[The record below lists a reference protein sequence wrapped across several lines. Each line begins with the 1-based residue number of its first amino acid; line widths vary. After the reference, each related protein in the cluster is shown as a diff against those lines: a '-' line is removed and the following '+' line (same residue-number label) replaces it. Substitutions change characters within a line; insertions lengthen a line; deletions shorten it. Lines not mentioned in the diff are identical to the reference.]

1 MFGKVPRIG
10 QTAGTAAGRQV
21 VVVNKSGSQQWKVV
35 VLQLGLLLSTA
46 VGLCLP
52 TTANAW
58 VQYRTKSG
66 CGLRW
71 PAANGAVD
79 GPVAVTVATDDRGL
93 QGMQAAKLQEAVVW
107 ATGQWQQIQCGVGDV
122 LANPPTATAPLGVQF
137 VLAGAVKAPP
147 VGACA
152 SPNPDGSCAAIAPNG
167 NVITTIANLNEWTY
181 GSFLFGLTVLTFR
194 EADGAI
200 VDGDILLNDA
210 QYDYCAGDCAVG
222 TTALCNT
229 LTHEVGHLLGLD
241 HGQVKQSTMYA
252 NAGSGDVNKC
262 TLHGDDEQGACWA
275 YRHDCS
281 TPLPPVP
288 SKTSSKESTGCLAT
302 APGQTSSGTSS
313 ALCVAVV
320 ALVFAVRRRAA
331 GQRRQGP
338 AKQL

>member
-1 MFGKVPRIG
+1 VVV
-10 QTAGTAAGRQV
+10 V
-21 VVVNKSGSQQWKVV
+21 VVVNKSGTQQWQVV
-35 VLQLGLLLSTA
+35 VVQLALLLTAA

-52 TTANAW
+52 TAANAW
-58 VQYRTKSG
+58 VQYRTKAG

-71 PAANGAVD
+71 PATNGAVD

-93 QGMQAAKLQEAVVW
+93 QGVEPAKLQEAVVW
-107 ATGQWQQIQCGVGDV
+107 ATGQWQQIQCGVVDV

-137 VLAGAVKAPP
+137 ELAGAVKAPP
-147 VGACA
+147 IGACA
-152 SPNPDGSCAAIAPNG
+152 SPNPDGTCAAIAPNG

-181 GSFLFGLTVLTFR
+181 GSFLFGLTVLTYR

-210 QYDYCAGDCAVG
+210 QYDFCAGDCALG

-275 YRHDCS
+275 YRHDCT
-281 TPLPPVP
+281 TPLPPEP
-288 SKTSSKESTGCLAT
+288 PKATTSKESSGCLAN
-302 APGQTSSGTSS
+302 PRGKGKTSVYS
-313 ALCVAVV
+313 ALGVAVV
-320 ALVFAVRRRAA
+320 AVVFALRRRGA

-338 AKQL
+338 TKQL